1 MKHIL
6 KFRMILLAAFA
17 ALCVSRAVLAATP
30 NTCVNCHTNESLMK
44 AMYKP
49 PILPPSEGEG

>member
-1 MKHIL
+1 MKHKL
-6 KFRMILLAAFA
+6 RFRMILLAVFVVVCAGVICF
-17 ALCVSRAVLAATP
+17 AATP

-49 PILPPSEGEG
+49 PVLPPSEGEG

>member
-1 MKHIL
+1 MKHRL
-6 KFRMILLAAFA
+6 KLRIIFLAAFA
-17 ALCVSRAVLAATP
+17 ALCVSQVALAATP

-49 PILPPSEGEG
+49 PILPPSAGEG

>member
-1 MKHIL
+1 MKHRL
-6 KFRMILLAAFA
+6 KLRMILLAAFA

-30 NTCVNCHTNESLMK
+30 NTCVNCHTNDSLMK

-49 PILPPSEGEG
+49 PALPPSEGEG